1 MAFFAAV
8 RLLCNGA
15 DTRGTSLTS
24 TAMTEPNATPAAPGS
39 SQPEALQFDQ
49 VDAGTAAPEAAQATA
64 LQCASCSNPITTVYY
79 HVDGNPVCSRCRAIA
94 ASASLPPKGAGVFF
108 KSFLFGGVAAVVGA
122 AIYYAV
128 IAITNFEIGL
138 VAILIGFLVGA
149 AVRRGTSGRGGRKYQ
164 VLALVLTYFAVGLA
178 YTPLA
183 FKGAMDASKANVAD
197 STRSTGADSAS
208 AQTAAQTDSLSVALA
223 GSPSSDATQLTM
235 KSALLSLAI
244 VFVGGF
250 FMIFAL
256 PVLAVFG
263 SLPSGLI
270 SALIIGFG
278 MQQAWKMTGAHVA
291 NITGPYRVGDAAAA
305 PPPPDTLPATS

>member
-1 MAFFAAV
+1 MAFFPAV
-8 RLLCNGA
+8 RLLCSGA
-15 DTRGTSLTS
+15 DTSGTSFTS
-24 TAMTEPNATPAAPGS
+24 TSMTEPNATPGS
-39 SQPEALQFDQ
+39 PQPEALQFDQ
-49 VDAGTAAPEAAQATA
+49 VEAGTATPQAAQATT
-64 LQCASCSNPITTVYY
+64 LQCASCGNDITTVYY

-94 ASASLPPKGAGVFF
+94 ASASQPPKGAGVFL
-108 KSFLFGGVAAVVGA
+108 KSFLFGGVAAVIGA

-164 VLALVLTYFAVGLA
+164 VLALILTYFAVGLA

-183 FKGAMDASKANVAD
+183 FKGAMDAAKANVAD
-197 STRSTGADSAS
+197 STRSSGADA
-208 AQTAAQTDSLSVALA
+208 AQAQTDSMTVALA
-223 GSPSSDATQLTM
+223 GAPTSDATELTA

-278 MQQAWKMTGAHVA
+278 MHQAWKMTGAHVA

>member
-1 MAFFAAV
+1 MAFFDAI
-8 RLLCNGA
+8 RLLCSGA
-15 DTRGTSLTS
+15 DTSGTSITS
-24 TAMTEPNATPAAPGS
+24 NQMTEPNATPGS
-39 SQPEALQFDQ
+39 PQPEALQFDQ
-49 VDAGTAAPEAAQATA
+49 VDASTAAPQAAQATT
-64 LQCASCSNPITTVYY
+64 LQCASCNNAITTVYY

-94 ASASLPPKGAGVFF
+94 ASASQPPKGAGVFF

-178 YTPLA
+178 YAPLA
-183 FKGAMDASKANVAD
+183 FKGAMEASKANVAD

-208 AQTAAQTDSLSVALA
+208 TQTDSLTVALA
-223 GSPSSDATQLTM
+223 GSPSSDATELTV
-235 KSALLSLAI
+235 KSALLSVAI